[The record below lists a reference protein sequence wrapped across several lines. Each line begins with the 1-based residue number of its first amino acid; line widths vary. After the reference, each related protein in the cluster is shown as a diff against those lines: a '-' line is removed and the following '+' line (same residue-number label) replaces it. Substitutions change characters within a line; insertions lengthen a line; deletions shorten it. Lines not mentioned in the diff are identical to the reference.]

1 VFSPSIDKI
10 ARVKTACAIV
20 IAALT
25 AAATSGPA
33 RAACDKVASLR
44 GSNADRGTAAHPY
57 ATVGKLANSLRPG
70 QTGCLRTGV
79 YRGRIKVRKGGR
91 SGAPTTI
98 RSAPGQRATVRGR
111 LWVANSA
118 NHVVFR
124 QLFLNGRN
132 GARLPSPTVNGNDV
146 VFRNN
151 DITTRNTTI
160 CFVLGSDEYGR
171 ALRTVIERNQIHDC
185 GALPPTNHHHG
196 IYVEASD
203 GVRITGNWIYDNAD
217 RGVQLFPD
225 AQRTYVARNVI
236 DGNGEGIVFA
246 RESAHN
252 VVERNVISNSVI
264 RYNVEDYDLSG
275 GGNVARRNCL
285 WSPSFGGNGLV
296 SPGIGVD
303 VSDNLVIDPGYRDR
317 DGKDFRLSPAS
328 PCFSFSPSSR
338 RPGPR

>member
-1 VFSPSIDKI
+1 VE
-10 ARVKTACAIV
+10 ARATTV
-20 IAALT
+20 IAAMLT
-25 AAATSGPA
+25 ATVVAATAAPA
-33 RAACDKVASLR
+33 GAACDKFASPR
-44 GSNADRGTAAHPY
+44 GSNANRGTAGHPY

-70 QTGCLRTGV
+70 QTGCLRAGT

-91 SGAPTTI
+91 AGTPTTI
-98 RSAPGQRATVRGR
+98 RSAPGARATVRGR

-132 GARLPSPTVNGNDV
+132 GAKLPSPTVNGNDV
-146 VFRNN
+146 VFRDN
-151 DITTRNTTI
+151 DITTSNTTI

-171 ALRTVIERNQIHDC
+171 ARHTVIERNRIHQC

-203 GVRITGNWIYDNAD
+203 GVRITDNWIYDNAD

-246 RESAHN
+246 RSSAGN
-252 VVERNVISNSVI
+252 VVEQNVISNSVV
-264 RYNVEDYDLSG
+264 RYNIEDYELRGD
-275 GGNVARRNCL
+275 GNVARRNCL
-285 WSPSFGGNGLV
+285 WSPAFGGNAGI
-296 SPGIGVD
+296 SPGIEVRI
-303 VSDNLVIDPGYRDR
+303 SDNLVTEPAFASRGD
-317 DGKDFRLSPAS
+317 KDFRLRQDS
-328 PCFSFSPSSR
+328 PCFSFSPGSR